1 MERELLEQVQ
11 QLGQEDN
18 SLFQL
23 TGHADAAKSST
34 FVNTSALILA
44 RVGFALVDVHLAP
57 TAFEARGT
65 VTSVGT
71 SNVDAGPTVFARRAC
86 IDEIKKL
93 TKLRIIEE
101 VCLTFVAFV
110 DIVVTFRSSVTARTS
125 TSV

>member
-1 MERELLEQVQ
+1 MSFTCVLLACRVLSCCCSIKTRTPIGGAGAARAGAE

-18 SLFQL
+18 SLFPL

-93 TKLRIIEE
+93 MHLE
-101 VCLTFVAFV
+101 LA
-110 DIVVTFRSSVTARTS
+110 
-125 TSV
+125 

>member
-1 MERELLEQVQ
+1 MSFTCVLLACRVLSCCSIKTRTPIGGAREQVQ

-18 SLFQL
+18 SSSLL
-23 TGHADAAKSST
+23 TGHANAAKSST

-86 IDEIKKL
+86 IDEKIN
-93 TKLRIIEE
+93 
-101 VCLTFVAFV
+101 A
-110 DIVVTFRSSVTARTS
+110 
-125 TSV
+125 

>member
-1 MERELLEQVQ
+1 MVERELLEQVQ

-18 SLFQL
+18 SLIQL

-93 TKLRIIEE
+93 MHLE
-101 VCLTFVAFV
+101 FA
-110 DIVVTFRSSVTARTS
+110 
-125 TSV
+125 